1 VQLWATVGR
10 FRCRNSLCPRKVF
23 CERLPRFARAY
34 SRQTERASEIVRLI
48 GYVAGGVPGFGDSS
62 LDYPLPPAMTRCC
75 AAFDKRRFR
84 NCRSVPCGIWVSM
97 IGLGAK
103 ARSMGTILVDVEL
116 RHVVYLLPDRAV
128 DSFSEWL
135 RRHPDT
141 MTVSRDRSGIYAEGA
156 TLGAPQ
162 AQQVADRFHLML
174 NLSATME
181 RVLEE
186 RTRQL
191 VLPPLEAPG
200 GISELCRNG
209 DGAEAPA
216 AVSAPPLTQSQLRRE
231 WEARSIVFGAS
242 PLTGR
247 YRGAGCNRKDQ
258 TDYPVRPRAG

>member
-1 VQLWATVGR
+1 MAW
-10 FRCRNSLCPRKVF
+10 RKGQ
-23 CERLPRFARAY
+23 EY
-34 SRQTERASEIVRLI
+34 
-48 GYVAGGVPGFGDSS
+48 
-62 LDYPLPPAMTRCC
+62 
-75 AAFDKRRFR
+75 
-84 NCRSVPCGIWVSM
+84 
-97 IGLGAK
+97 
-103 ARSMGTILVDVEL
+103 GTILVDVEL
-116 RHVVYLLPDRAV
+116 RHVVDLLPDRAA

-231 WEARSIVFGAS
+231 RRVERYQQVVALFDSGQSQAALSATSWGSE
-242 PLTGR
+242 GR
-247 YRGAGCNRKDQ
+247 LFGAGC
-258 TDYPVRPRAG
+258 G